1 MRGAAVALI
10 PRVRRARR
18 LAKQNVYSPTGYRP
32 MLDASWYNKDLAGV
46 EGDGAVL
53 QFDVERA
60 LERKE
65 KIVRVVMLMP
75 VEWPLELSHQYVV
88 VVIKKNQDLEAAG
101 RDINDCLVVLRAAA
115 GRLAPD
121 AQTKATLRK
130 QEVAIHDLAIR
141 AEVHPDPEIRKTA
154 EYFQQ
159 KTSELRA
166 LSRSAEEIRTRLLTQ
181 IDRLEKLKTQ
191 LNFNHA
197 AAQIA
202 EVVKDGMISLDNL
215 QAITEET
222 HRIVAD
228 LDLHR
233 RNSVALPPQ

>member
-88 VVIKKNQDLEAAG
+88 VVIKKNHDLEAAG
-101 RDINDCLVVLRAAA
+101 RDINDCLVVLPAAA
-115 GRLAPD
+115 GRLAPGRGWSP
-121 AQTKATLRK
+121 KYIGSK
-130 QEVAIHDLAIR
+130 
-141 AEVHPDPEIRKTA
+141 
-154 EYFQQ
+154 
-159 KTSELRA
+159 S
-166 LSRSAEEIRTRLLTQ
+166 
-181 IDRLEKLKTQ
+181 
-191 LNFNHA
+191 
-197 AAQIA
+197 
-202 EVVKDGMISLDNL
+202 
-215 QAITEET
+215 
-222 HRIVAD
+222 
-228 LDLHR
+228 
-233 RNSVALPPQ
+233 

>member
-1 MRGAAVALI
+1 MYL
-10 PRVRRARR
+10 
-18 LAKQNVYSPTGYRP
+18 PTGYRP

-115 GRLAPD
+115 GRLAPGRGWSP
-121 AQTKATLRK
+121 KYIGSK
-130 QEVAIHDLAIR
+130 
-141 AEVHPDPEIRKTA
+141 
-154 EYFQQ
+154 
-159 KTSELRA
+159 S
-166 LSRSAEEIRTRLLTQ
+166 
-181 IDRLEKLKTQ
+181 
-191 LNFNHA
+191 
-197 AAQIA
+197 
-202 EVVKDGMISLDNL
+202 
-215 QAITEET
+215 
-222 HRIVAD
+222 
-228 LDLHR
+228 
-233 RNSVALPPQ
+233 